1 MLRLSRLFMLVLVVV
16 TTMPAVASAAAVR
29 EYQLQFAPAART
41 GGALAIVSAL
51 LDPQESLPASV
62 TVPVPTGATLLWI
75 GEILGGDPSAD
86 LAREFSVERVGDMDV
101 YSLTLEQAYTAQ
113 AEIQLPAPA
122 SRGSEMHSALT
133 WTNPGAEVLFTCAV
147 IVEPGGIDV
156 ETSPDLAGVVRTN
169 AAGESLYPLAGRRLA
184 QGEAYEVIV
193 GWKRGGGAAELPG
206 APGTLPWV
214 LGALVAAI
222 AALVLVIVWENT
234 RRRRGVAAN
243 E

>member
-1 MLRLSRLFMLVLVVV
+1 
-16 TTMPAVASAAAVR
+16 
-29 EYQLQFAPAART
+29 
-41 GGALAIVSAL
+41 
-51 LDPQESLPASV
+51 
-62 TVPVPTGATLLWI
+62 
-75 GEILGGDPSAD
+75 
-86 LAREFSVERVGDMDV
+86 MDV